1 MQLVFESRN
10 TQADAL
16 REEALARV
24 RFVLRRL
31 GTAVP
36 RARVMLTDINGPRGG
51 VDKHCLLEVKTDK
64 AGLVVISSRASDWRT
79 ALDESL
85 DRLVRALTRALQRQ
99 RRPVRG
105 QSLRRTLTLE
115 GLATRSQPPSVGP
128 AA

>member
-1 MQLVFESRN
+1 MELVFESRR
-10 TQADAL
+10 TSVGAF

-31 GTAVP
+31 GTAIP
-36 RARVMLTDINGPRGG
+36 RARVMFTDINGPRGG

-64 AGLVVISSRASDWRT
+64 AGLLVISSRACDWRT

-99 RRPVRG
+99 RQAARG
-105 QSLRRTLTLE
+105 RTARRTLTLE
-115 GLATRSQPPSVGP
+115 PSSAP
-128 AA
+128 AQDTARVSAS